1 MKEKKKEK
9 DSLHGKVK
17 DEDKHDKQ
25 EEEIPREVIKGL
37 LPDDIIVI
45 KNHKEESLRSKMQK
59 NPEYV
64 EKQLELE
71 TRFADILFG
80 YIFWTDKIEEKK
92 ILLVECELL
101 WIPSLAFLFQFDF
114 DFHWSK

>member
-45 KNHKEESLRSKMQK
+45 KNHKE
-59 NPEYV
+59 
-64 EKQLELE
+64 
-71 TRFADILFG
+71 DIMS
-80 YIFWTDKIEEKK
+80 IFW
-92 ILLVECELL
+92 
-101 WIPSLAFLFQFDF
+101 
-114 DFHWSK
+114 